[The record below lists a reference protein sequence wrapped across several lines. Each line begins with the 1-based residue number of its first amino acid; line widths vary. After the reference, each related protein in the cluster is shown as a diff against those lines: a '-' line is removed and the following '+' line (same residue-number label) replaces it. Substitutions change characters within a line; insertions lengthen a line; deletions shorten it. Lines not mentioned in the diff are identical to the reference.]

1 MKQLL
6 IIAHTPST
14 NTKALLASCR
24 SAIQSVQGLTTS
36 ILSPLDVNAAIIEQA
51 DGVILFTTENFGY
64 MSGALKDMFD
74 RTYYNIIDTKRG
86 LPYALVIRA
95 GNDGTGAKRSTESIL
110 QGLGWSQTAET
121 LILKGE
127 FRSEFHV
134 QIKELTEGFA
144 RALAEGMI

>member
-6 IIAHTPST
+6 IIAHTPSA
-14 NTKALLASCR
+14 NTKALLVSCR
-24 SAIQSVQGLTTS
+24 SAVQAVQGLTTS
-36 ILSPLDVNAAIIEQA
+36 ILSPFDVNATTLEQA
-51 DGVILFTTENFGY
+51 DGIILFTTENFGY

-74 RTYYNIIDTKRG
+74 RTYYSIIDTKRG

-110 QGLGWSQTAET
+110 LGLGWSQAAET

-127 FRSEFHV
+127 FQPKFHIQFSEV
-134 QIKELTEGFA
+134 AEGFA
-144 RALAEGMI
+144 TALAEGMI